1 MRPSSKPRSRGKSGN
16 RRNHV
21 GSILN
26 RVFDSSG
33 PDGKVRGTP
42 QQIIDKYIALARDA
56 QLAGDRVGAE
66 NHLQHSEHYAR
77 LLGDAQR
84 EIAGRREALENSRQA
99 QAVAQ
104 ASAREQAEHLEA
116 QPELAVD
123 ATDELFPARA
133 GGKTLVQT
141 PESGKQESRR
151 TRNRSSRR
159 GSGGNQ
165 ILPVAVESDS
175 DPVLVV
181 STPESDDSSGDALI

>member
-1 MRPSSKPRSRGKSGN
+1 MRPSNKPRSRGKSGN

-84 EIAGRREALENSRQA
+84 EIAGRREALEHSRQA
-99 QAVAQ
+99 QSAAQ
-104 ASAREQAEHLEA
+104 TTARDQAEHLEE
-116 QPELAVD
+116 QPELAID
-123 ATDELFPARA
+123 STDELFPARS
-133 GGKTLVQT
+133 GGKPLVHA
-141 PESGKQESRR
+141 PESGKSENRR
-151 TRNRSSRR
+151 TRNRSGRR

-165 ILPVAVESDS
+165 ILPVAMENDP

-181 STPESDDSSGDALI
+181 STPESDDSSGDAVI